1 MSLHLTEKEL
11 EEILKRRG
19 KEFPGC
25 SAIPE
30 YKRQSKNKMRAVI
43 CEVDNLRFPSKKHRN
58 HYLLLKAMQFAGE
71 IKFILREVPFDL
83 PGYYDNGRVVRHY
96 VDFAICLP
104 NDTYRYQEVKGRD
117 LPLGKLKR
125 KQVED
130 IYKIQI
136 ELV

>member
-1 MSLHLTEKEL
+1 MSLRLTEKEL

-19 KEFPGC
+19 KEFPSC
-25 SAIPE
+25 PAIPE